1 MLLSST
7 KALLNHV
14 GAEFLLRESSNL
26 PIKRKAERVG
36 EAFLLKV
43 DDVLKDIIAE
53 GILHKL
59 EGAIGDLVNEPSL
72 LNARCMVNASL
83 QDTTTMA
90 MSSNH
95 NTVGANCVE
104 DELLK
109 ISLRSG
115 WLTAGAI
122 YLSVLRRETIKTFLN
137 YMVTVEILD
146 QLHHSVLQGV
156 DYGLDLLAS
165 GDKFNH
171 LLQSAGAMG
180 VERNVHHF
188 RSGIIDQ
195 HRALLVGGELK

>member
-1 MLLSST
+1 MLLSSA

-53 GILHKL
+53 RILHEL

-72 LNARCMVNASL
+72 LNAGCMVDASL

-104 DELLK
+104 DKLLK
-109 ISLRSG
+109 ISLRFG
-115 WLTAGAI
+115 WLTACAI
-122 YLSVLRRETIKTFLN
+122 YLSILGRETVKTLLN
-137 YMVTVEILD
+137 HMVTVKIL
-146 QLHHSVLQGV
+146 
-156 DYGLDLLAS
+156 
-165 GDKFNH
+165 N
-171 LLQSAGAMG
+171 
-180 VERNVHHF
+180 
-188 RSGIIDQ
+188 
-195 HRALLVGGELK
+195 